1 MAQLSDVIRSG
12 IRAEDLTGMSPDQQK
27 AIEPLL
33 RFVNTGIQGLA
44 AVLSAQVGSDNLR
57 TEVQTV
63 PLSHGV
69 AQLVSLKK
77 LPSAKGIRALSV
89 GSADGKKR
97 HTLAAPLDLQGTT
110 VPNQVKVTAYFMDTS
125 ALRAPVTFEL
135 MPDGSYSAIPA
146 STGTWLAP
154 TLINSWAATGAPDVV
169 PGYMKDSLGF
179 VHLRGSIT
187 GGVNGTVAFTL
198 PTGYRPSATHQFAAQ
213 GWNGAAFG
221 AAFFKVLSTGD
232 VEFDGGAFGSGAGNC
247 HLSGITFDTR

>member
-77 LPSAKGIRALSV
+77 LSSAKGIRALSV
-89 GSADGKKR
+89 GSADGKTR
-97 HTLAAPLDLQGTT
+97 HALAMPLDLQGTT
-110 VPNQVKVTAYFMDTS
+110 VPNQVKVTAYFMDST
-125 ALRAPVTFEL
+125 ALRVPVTFEL
-135 MPDGSYSAIPA
+135 TPDGSYSAIPA
-146 STGTWLAP
+146 STGTWTAP
-154 TLINSWAATGAPDVV
+154 TLINGFANFGAPFLVA
-169 PGYMKDSLGF
+169 GYMKDAQGF
-179 VHLRGSIT
+179 VHLRGLIANA
-187 GGVNGTVAFTL
+187 GAEADGVVAFVL
-198 PTGYRPSATHQFAAQ
+198 PAGYRPSATVRASAA
-213 GWNGAAFG
+213 NGSYVDIDSSGNVAIRPA
-221 AAFFKVLSTGD
+221 T
-232 VEFDGGAFGSGAGNC
+232 GAGSNRA
-247 HLSGITFDTR
+247 LDAITFDTR